1 MFNENFTLDI
11 VLLSILLSFV
21 LTKKN
26 FQWFK
31 GIKMKMTFY
40 M

>member
-21 LTKKN
+21 LTKIF

-31 GIKMKMTFY
+31 GMKMKVTFY